1 MSKNDYYDVL
11 GVSKDSDPSSI
22 KSAYR
27 KLAMEYHPDKNPGDK
42 EAENKFKEIS
52 EAYEILSNPEKK
64 QAYDTYGH
72 EAFSQGGAGFSEGFS
87 GFGSFSDIF
96 EDFFGDFGG
105 RPQQR
110 REQRGQDLKYEI
122 EIDLREAFTGIK
134 KEISF
139 DTLVRCQDCSGSGS
153 EKGGTRKLFCMWR
166 FWPYQSITGI
176 FYC

>member
-27 KLAMEYHPDKNPGDK
+27 KLAMESSDKNREIRKLKISLKKSQRPM
-42 EAENKFKEIS
+42 KF
-52 EAYEILSNPEKK
+52 YQILKK

-72 EAFSQGGAGFSEGFS
+72 EAFSRCRILRGFS

-110 REQRGQDLKYEI
+110 REQEDKI
-122 EIDLREAFTGIK
+122 
-134 KEISF
+134 
-139 DTLVRCQDCSGSGS
+139 
-153 EKGGTRKLFCMWR
+153 
-166 FWPYQSITGI
+166 
-176 FYC
+176 